1 MPFPRRPIL
10 LGGPFLLAA
19 SPLRA
24 QGGFPDRPIR
34 FVIPFA
40 AGGGTSVIGRIVADG
55 MAADLGRSL
64 VIDNRP
70 GAGGNVAA
78 EFVAKSPAD
87 GYTLLYATVGIM
99 AINPALYRTIPFDP
113 IRDFAPI
120 TRMTTGP
127 NVLVVH
133 PDIPARSLQEF
144 IALARARPG
153 SLNYGSG
160 GSGTTT
166 HLSGEM
172 LRAITGIDITHVPY
186 RGDGPAIVDLLAN
199 RVQLMFGNLNGMA
212 ALLRNGQVRALAITS
227 RERWP
232 SAPEIPTFIEQGVP
246 GYEVS
251 GWSGLMAPAGTPQP
265 ILERLH
271 RATTTALAQPATR
284 MRLEELGLL
293 PIGDTPDE
301 FAAVLREDMRTW
313 AEVVRVSGAKVD

>member
-1 MPFPRRPIL
+1 MPFPRRPVL
-10 LGGPFLLAA
+10 LGAPFLLAA

-99 AINPALYRTIPFDP
+99 AINPALYRTVPFDP

-127 NVLVVH
+127 NVLVV
-133 PDIPARSLQEF
+133 
-144 IALARARPG
+144 G
-153 SLNYGSG
+153 
-160 GSGTTT
+160 
-166 HLSGEM
+166 
-172 LRAITGIDITHVPY
+172 
-186 RGDGPAIVDLLAN
+186 
-199 RVQLMFGNLNGMA
+199 
-212 ALLRNGQVRALAITS
+212 
-227 RERWP
+227 
-232 SAPEIPTFIEQGVP
+232 
-246 GYEVS
+246 
-251 GWSGLMAPAGTPQP
+251 
-265 ILERLH
+265 
-271 RATTTALAQPATR
+271 
-284 MRLEELGLL
+284 
-293 PIGDTPDE
+293 
-301 FAAVLREDMRTW
+301 
-313 AEVVRVSGAKVD
+313 